1 MTIELYAAPGKEG
14 FYQRFSFR
22 LMKTAMA
29 VFKDQKKAEK
39 MGLIEK
45 IW

>member
-1 MTIELYAAPGKEG
+1 
-14 FYQRFSFR
+14 
-22 LMKTAMA
+22 MKTAMA